1 MAVARAVQ
9 RPGTGI
15 DTKGPYRTPRETAT
29 RDRRRP
35 GPRLRAHAAQVG
47 ADRGLGVGRASVDG
61 PAASALFGQGFNGA
75 GVHALHVNG
84 VGGNDLLKVELR
96 GGTHSNKL
104 NLVDLQGIVLP
115 LPPWPNKSGS
125 WPRLIS

>member
-1 MAVARAVQ
+1 MLGGHVDSAEKAVD
-9 RPGTGI
+9 I
-15 DTKGPYRTPRETAT
+15 
-29 RDRRRP
+29 
-35 GPRLRAHAAQVG
+35 
-47 ADRGLGVGRASVDG
+47 
-61 PAASALFGQGFNGA
+61 ASALIAAKKAQLTALQSGLAAASPLCGQGLNGA
-75 GVHALHVNG
+75 GVYALHVNG
-84 VGGNDLLKVELR
+84 VGGNDLFKAELR